1 MSKLNLLLGQRV
13 GATPPPAGIAYQT
26 VGTTTTSFKAMQ
38 LTSAATIPDGN
49 AVTLTDA
56 SALPFE
62 MMCAPLYTPVLVG
75 PSAGYNGTAGSGFGG
90 SGTAIPTDPTRTTA
104 KPALRIVEVPGQRFA
119 DDLVVGFIADGKT
132 RPAKVTIHCEGTQT
146 DILSE
151 TLRIWTDAN
160 GSEQALRA
168 YWFSLDASAFLALSA
183 SGNTANI
190 YGEVVPSD
198 GTMQNRVMGPYSF
211 YPEAVDYE
219 ETVHFGSA
227 LSKDLV
233 STPKTFPGL
242 EGADGALQWARGG
255 KHNVRLIC
263 QTTGIYNMTTVSG
276 TAGSRGFITIESA
289 PGVTCTIGKASYS
302 TDANALMRPALDR
315 LRFRGSNVVI
325 DYANMTTI
333 YAESTS
339 YWHWFDGCTLT
350 NSNGRDQ
357 MWRKGIRPSDQTVRW
372 AGGFFHYF
380 TEVHCSN
387 LPATLRNAA
396 LVRNP
401 RIEAMHGDIVT
412 ASLCVVGLEGDDLNN
427 VWWRTEFP
435 ALTVTYSGAAT
446 TATVA
451 KTGNNDANGGHLIL
465 AENGSTVLDI
475 TLQNTEG
482 GSNYN
487 VSDVKAAIDA
497 QPGWTATIAD
507 AELYDVRRATALSKA
522 GTAGWGAFAATDA
535 KGGAVNLVTAFDVH
549 GDVYQCT
556 STQTNIVLRNWRLTN
571 LQQMFVIFFDASCV
585 DFIASNIAAHSLT
598 NDQSQIFNGSVSH
611 LVLRNI
617 TLADQTI
624 SLLTGFAAD
633 TYCEISECLLRGL
646 QWNGTPDADIT
657 LDRNHFIN
665 GSIPSGATN
674 STTGST
680 AAALLVDAANGNFE
694 PQGALLTNTVTP
706 RFPYDMYGA
715 NKPAAAVIGAK
726 AARLVSGSLSKA
738 DVQGLVLRTAGATPA
753 NDLGPV
759 VLRWKAGAGETG
771 GQAGVDVTVDI
782 AA

>member
-1 MSKLNLLLGQRV
+1 MSKLRLLLGPRASAV
-13 GATPPPAGIAYQT
+13 PPAEIALQT
-26 VGTTTTSFKAMQ
+26 VATTSTAFKAMQ

-62 MMCAPLYTPVLVG
+62 LMVAPLYAPVLVG

-90 SGTAIPTDPTRTTA
+90 VGTAIPLDPTRTTA

-119 DDLVVGFIADGKT
+119 TDLVVGFIADGKT
-132 RPAKVTIHCEGTQT
+132 RPAKVIAHCEGTQT

-160 GSEQALRA
+160 GRERALRA
-168 YWFSLDASAFLALSA
+168 YWFSLDVSAFLALSA
-183 SGNTANI
+183 SGNTVSVYA
-190 YGEVVPSD
+190 EAVPSD
-198 GTMQNRVMGPYSF
+198 GTMQNRVVGPYSF
-211 YPEAVDYE
+211 YPEADEYE

-227 LSKDLV
+227 LPKDLV
-233 STPKTFPGL
+233 SSPKTFPGL

-263 QTTGIYNMTTVSG
+263 QTTGTYNMTTVSG
-276 TAGSRGFITIESA
+276 TPGSRGFITIEA
-289 PGVTCTIGKASYS
+289 ALGVTCTIGKASYT
-302 TDANALMRPALDR
+302 TDALALMRPALDR

-325 DYANMTTI
+325 DYANMTTV

-339 YWHWFDGCTLT
+339 FWHWFDGCTMT

-357 MWRKGIRPSDQTVRW
+357 MWRKGLRPSDQTVRW

-380 TEVHCSN
+380 TEVYCSN

-396 LVRNP
+396 LVRNC
-401 RIEAMHGDIVT
+401 RGVALHGDIVT

-451 KTGNNDANGGHLIL
+451 KTGINDANGGHIIL
-465 AENGSTVLDI
+465 AENGATVLDI

-487 VSDVKAAIDA
+487 VSDVKALIDA
-497 QPGWTATIAD
+497 QAGWSAAIAD
-507 AELYDVRRATALSKA
+507 ADLYDVRRATALSKA
-522 GTAGWGAFAATDA
+522 GTAGWGAFAATNA
-535 KGGAVNLVTAFDVH
+535 KGSAVNLVTAFDVH

-556 STQTNIVLRNWRLTN
+556 AAQTNIVLRDWALTN
-571 LQQMFVIFFDASCV
+571 LQQMFVIFFDAICT
-585 DFIASNIAAHSLT
+585 DFIVSNVAAHSQT
-598 NDQSQIFNGSVSH
+598 NDQSQLFNGSASH

-624 SLLTGFAAD
+624 SMLSGFAPDA
-633 TYCEISECLLRGL
+633 YCEISECLLRGL
-646 QWNGTPDADIT
+646 QWSGTPDADIT
-657 LDRNHFIN
+657 IDRNHFIN

-680 AAALLVDAANGNFE
+680 AAALLVDAANGDFE
-694 PQGALLTNTVTP
+694 PQGALLTNTVSP

-715 NKPAAAVIGAK
+715 TKPTVAVIGAK
-726 AARLVSGSLSKA
+726 AARLVSGSLTKA
-738 DVQGLVLRTAGATPA
+738 DVQGLVMRTSGATPA

-771 GQAGVDVTVDI
+771 AQAGVDATVNI